1 MAYIREYPPPGIGFT
16 MHAYLELFS
25 KMAERLRFACLRFC
39 LRLQLNLHMCG
50 QGKRKPSAKQWNI
63 YIYFFFSFLGP
74 CLRLR
79 LRYNVLD
86 CVARSIAL
94 HCIEIVVWYSNTVP
108 DVADC
113 DSSDEI
119 YATIFG
125 VQHVEKCPVP

>member
-1 MAYIREYPPPGIGFT
+1 MLAFLLPLTTESSHVRSRQ
-16 MHAYLELFS
+16 AQ
-25 KMAERLRFACLRFC
+25 A
-39 LRLQLNLHMCG
+39 
-50 QGKRKPSAKQWNI
+50 KRKAMEYI
-63 YIYFFFSFLGP
+63 YIYFFFFFSFLGP

-125 VQHVEKCPVP
+125 VQHIEKCPVP